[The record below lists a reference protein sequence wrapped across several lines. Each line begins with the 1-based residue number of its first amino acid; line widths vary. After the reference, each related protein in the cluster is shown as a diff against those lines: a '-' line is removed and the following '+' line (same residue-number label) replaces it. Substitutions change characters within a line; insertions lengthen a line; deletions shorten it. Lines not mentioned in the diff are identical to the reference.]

1 MIVRTLLPLL
11 GIGLGVLA
19 GCNRDMPAP
28 PAASAAKP
36 AGGVG
41 VVDLDTLAKQL
52 GRDVQMEGEV
62 QERIASLNSKLTSFK
77 NTLDR
82 LYEEKQASF
91 GETPNEEQQKQLIAM
106 QERMTAQMIESKR
119 KGESELVVYRQ
130 KLIEQ
135 FREQAKPVLKEVA
148 AERGLSIVIPKNPLM
163 LLTVDPGVE
172 ITDEVAK
179 RMLVSQEKTALEPTA
194 EKPRRRESTETS
206 AR

>member
-1 MIVRTLLPLL
+1 M
-11 GIGLGVLA
+11 
-19 GCNRDMPAP
+19 
-28 PAASAAKP
+28 
-36 AGGVG
+36 
-41 VVDLDTLAKQL
+41 VDLDTLAKQL